1 MLHGLERIMLTCLPI
16 VLVVLFLAIMAV
28 LGYLDRRKKRSLAE
42 IPPLSFIVPCYNDS
56 DSVGQTLESIY
67 ATCGRGAEVIVIDD
81 CSTDGSREKLA
92 VLQRRLGFTLH
103 FNPSNVGKSKTLNDS
118 FKLAGNHTVIF
129 VDADV
134 IVAPEPLTDAL
145 ARLQRPD
152 VGAVSCPYQSI
163 QFGFLQLMQTIE
175 YNLLAFIQGSYN
187 LFSAMA
193 LWGGFIAVKRSAF
206 LQVGGFTLNAL
217 TEDMDLAFKLNA
229 RGWRVEQSFYPVRTY
244 VPDTFK
250 KLFRQKLRWSSGGM
264 QCFLKYP
271 RVWLKNPLHVL
282 FMFSFCILLTLSTFK
297 LTRNLIIYDDMID
310 YFAWLNQSRSVW
322 ISLQLTGLKFGMGIL
337 KEMVWKLSFTLFSVP
352 FVMPLVSGVR
362 QLYRCLLVVPF
373 SIFYVPL
380 FSSMSIL
387 GAITFLRKRRAL
399 QTATRAW

>member
-1 MLHGLERIMLTCLPI
+1 M
-16 VLVVLFLAIMAV
+16 VAV
-28 LGYLDRRKKRSLAE
+28 LGYLDRRKKRSLADL
-42 IPPLSFIVPCYNDS
+42 PPLSFIVPCYNDA
-56 DSVGQTLESIY
+56 DSVRQTLESIY
-67 ATCGRGAEVIVIDD
+67 AACGRVVEVIVIDD
-81 CSTDGSREKLA
+81 CSTDSSRGKLA
-92 VLQRRLGFTLH
+92 VLQRRLGFTLLL
-103 FNPSNVGKSKTLNDS
+103 NPRNLGKSKTLNDS
-118 FKLAGNHTVIF
+118 FKLAGNNTVIF

-134 IVAPEPLTDAL
+134 IIAHEPLTDAL

-175 YNLLAFIQGSYN
+175 YNLLAFIQSGYN

-193 LWGGFIAVKRSAF
+193 LWGGFIAIRRSAF
-206 LQVGGFTLNAL
+206 LQVGGFTLNAI
-217 TEDMDLAFKLNA
+217 TEDMDLAFKLNS

-250 KLFRQKLRWSSGGM
+250 KLFIQKLRWGSGGL

-271 RVWLKNPLHVL
+271 HVWLKNPLHVT
-282 FMFSFCILLTLSTFK
+282 FMFSFCILLTLSTLK
-297 LTRNLIIYDDMID
+297 LTHNLIIYDDIID
-310 YFAWLNQSRSVW
+310 YFAWLNQSRGLW
-322 ISLQLTGLKFGMGIL
+322 LSLQLTGLEFGMGIL
-337 KEMVWKLSFTLFSVP
+337 KGLVWKLSFTFLSLP
-352 FVMPLVSGVR
+352 FVMPLVSGVG
-362 QLYRCLLVVPF
+362 QLYRCLLIVPF

-399 QTATRAW
+399 KTATRAW